1 MNYHHLE
8 SGTNPNTQ
16 DATYENMTHD
26 QYLGA
31 IHPKVQGSWNLHT
44 ALDPNLDFFV
54 LLSSSAGVAGS
65 RGQGNYAAGNAF
77 QDALANH
84 RHSKGLKAS
93 AIDLG
98 MILDVGYVAET
109 ANKDVVE
116 NTKKWSFAGIRERE
130 LHAMIQSAITGES
143 VRGKKVPPQLITG
156 LGTGGMAN
164 LAGFK
169 IPWWFND
176 AKFAHIKAVD
186 THQVSLETEE
196 DTHQLQTLLSQST
209 CMDTAAEIV
218 ATALIRKLAKSLM
231 VDVEDIE
238 PSKPINRFGVD
249 SLLAVEIRSW
259 LFEDMQADV
268 SVLQLLSNV
277 PISDLVRTIASK
289 AKCVPAAVK
298 AEA

>member
-1 MNYHHLE
+1 MFAAQE
-8 SGTNPNTQ
+8 STRRGDYDEGMGEAGFELWCQ
-16 DATYENMTHD
+16 DQAAKYFDGELDATS
-26 QYLGA
+26 L
-31 IHPKVQGSWNLHT
+31 
-44 ALDPNLDFFV
+44 
-54 LLSSSAGVAGS
+54 
-65 RGQGNYAAGNAF
+65 
-77 QDALANH
+77 
-84 RHSKGLKAS
+84 
-93 AIDLG
+93 DLG
-98 MILDVGYVAET
+98 MILDIGYVAET
-109 ANKDVVE
+109 ANKEVVE

-130 LHAMIQSAITGES
+130 LHAMIQGAITGES
-143 VRGKKVPPQLITG
+143 VRGMKVPPQLITG
-156 LGTGGMAN
+156 LGTGGMAK

-169 IPWWFND
+169 ILWWFND
-176 AKFAHIKAVD
+176 VKFAHIKAVD

-196 DTHQLQTLLSQST
+196 DTQQLQTLLSQAT

-238 PSKPINRFGVD
+238 PSKPISRFGVD

-268 SVLQLLSNV
+268 SVFQLLSDV
-277 PISDLVRTIASK
+277 PISDLARTIASK

>member
-1 MNYHHLE
+1 
-8 SGTNPNTQ
+8 
-16 DATYENMTHD
+16 MTHD

-31 IHPKVQGSWNLHT
+31 IHPKVQGSWNLHSSLP
-44 ALDPNLDFFV
+44 ADLDFFV
-54 LLSSSAGVAGS
+54 LLSSSAGIAGS

-93 AIDLG
+93 SIDLG
-98 MILDVGYVAET
+98 MILDIGYVAENT
-109 ANKDVVE
+109 GKEVAE
-116 NTKKWSFAGIRERE
+116 NTKKWSFAGIREAE
-130 LHAMIQSAITGES
+130 LHAMIQCAITGES
-143 VRGKKVPPQLITG
+143 IRSEKVRPQLITG

-176 AKFAHIKAVD
+176 SKFAHIKQVD
-186 THQVSLETEE
+186 THQVTLETEE
-196 DTHQLQTLLSQST
+196 DTQQLQTLLSQATS
-209 CMDTAAEIV
+209 MDTAAEIV
-218 ATALIRKLAKSLM
+218 SMALIRKLAKSLM

-238 PSKPINRFGVD
+238 PSKPISRYGVD

-259 LFEDMQADV
+259 LFTDMQADV
-268 SVLQLLSNV
+268 SVFQLLSNV
-277 PISDLVRTIASK
+277 PISELVRTIAGK
-289 AKCVPAAVK
+289 AKCVPTAMQ